1 MTVQTLLT
9 RLNLLGEELHQRE
22 EILALQ
28 NVHSKTLE
36 LVTNTSY
43 AEEINGL
50 HPEIARRCKNVCA
63 RLETTLSVFI
73 FCFGTTITSSRP
85 CLDALNS
92 LQQSHPSVS
101 VFNLHI
107 NPDIWNRQQ
116 PRAAESLS
124 VVPKRTNQL
133 EPELELEPKPEPEP
147 EPESEPELGRT
158 AELLAAAPFGQE
170 EVGFGGSDGDK
181 DRVVRKHQ
189 RSISTQLHSP
199 GRDAAFVHGDFDAA
213 TGAYSDESQND
224 DDGMDG
230 ERDELST
237 DDEDS
242 LLELA
247 KTPDNLH
254 NDLSTILE
262 ESSSQLAAANTSAA
276 NTPEQG
282 RRSQPPTASPVD
294 SASSFKLQPD
304 LNPGLGEFGTTRDSS
319 PMKLLSDGVVLRR
332 FRKRSLST
340 SGLGLLPKS
349 GYHSDSETPAQAQ
362 HKRIMLSS
370 PSPEAKTTN
379 KNVQR
384 TALEPVMASL
394 ATLLPK
400 RWVNDLVIHT
410 ISQRFTSTRV
420 GVIDSLVLCAA
431 KSARLQLRLGQV
443 VCKDEV
449 VIFLNEPG
457 HWILF
462 RWLRAS
468 GVLEECDS
476 LRPAHT
482 KRPGAERAKAFL
494 RWACA
499 QDNMAI
505 ELRQVEQRNDSDCG
519 VFALCFAR
527 RLVDGGEELDD
538 LVDSDTE
545 RIYFSQ
551 CLFTSQN
558 LSLKPPELRAI
569 GLAVP
574 DDRELRAR
582 QVPDFARR
590 RRTYHDLLRDG
601 SAGSASTGH
610 IRRAA
615 AADVDSLQRAG
626 LAAVVSS
633 LHQGHVT
640 SLASALQTAA
650 MVAAAAAEG
659 EHERDVRDKLQQFLD
674 ALGQDKDPLAKVSS
688 SSSLHS
694 QVLRGSLVALRENGV
709 IALSMWEALS
719 HQPKVETEPLR
730 RNLHDEYAMCC
741 AYLVVLDYTVTKFRQ
756 ARMKRGIETGV
767 A

>member
-1 MTVQTLLT
+1 M
-9 RLNLLGEELHQRE
+9 
-22 EILALQ
+22 
-28 NVHSKTLE
+28 
-36 LVTNTSY
+36 
-43 AEEINGL
+43 
-50 HPEIARRCKNVCA
+50 
-63 RLETTLSVFI
+63 
-73 FCFGTTITSSRP
+73 
-85 CLDALNS
+85 
-92 LQQSHPSVS
+92 
-101 VFNLHI
+101 
-107 NPDIWNRQQ
+107 
-116 PRAAESLS
+116 
-124 VVPKRTNQL
+124 PKRTNQL

-158 AELLAAAPFGQE
+158 AELLAAAPLGQE

-199 GRDAAFVHGDFDAA
+199 VRDAAFGHGDFDAA

-230 ERDELST
+230 ECDELST

-304 LNPGLGEFGTTRDSS
+304 LNPDLGEFGTTRDSS

-370 PSPEAKTTN
+370 PSPEAKTTT

-449 VIFLNEPG
+449 LIFLNEPG

-468 GVLEECDS
+468 GVLEEYDS

-482 KRPGAERAKAFL
+482 KRPGAERVKAFL

-505 ELRQVEQRNDSDCG
+505 ELRQVEVG
-519 VFALCFAR
+519 R
-527 RLVDGGEELDD
+527 RPGHLLVWPILQYPD
-538 LVDSDTE
+538 
-545 RIYFSQ
+545 RA
-551 CLFTSQN
+551 
-558 LSLKPPELRAI
+558 LSL
-569 GLAVP
+569 
-574 DDRELRAR
+574 
-582 QVPDFARR
+582 
-590 RRTYHDLLRDG
+590 T
-601 SAGSASTGH
+601 
-610 IRRAA
+610 
-615 AADVDSLQRAG
+615 
-626 LAAVVSS
+626 
-633 LHQGHVT
+633 
-640 SLASALQTAA
+640 
-650 MVAAAAAEG
+650 
-659 EHERDVRDKLQQFLD
+659 
-674 ALGQDKDPLAKVSS
+674 
-688 SSSLHS
+688 
-694 QVLRGSLVALRENGV
+694 
-709 IALSMWEALS
+709 
-719 HQPKVETEPLR
+719 
-730 RNLHDEYAMCC
+730 
-741 AYLVVLDYTVTKFRQ
+741 
-756 ARMKRGIETGV
+756 
-767 A
+767 